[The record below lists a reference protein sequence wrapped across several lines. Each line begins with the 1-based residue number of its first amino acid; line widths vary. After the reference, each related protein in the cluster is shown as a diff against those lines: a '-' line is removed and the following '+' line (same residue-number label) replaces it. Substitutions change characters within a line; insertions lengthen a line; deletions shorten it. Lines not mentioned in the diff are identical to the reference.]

1 MTPCLQTR
9 IIWYDFQP
17 LFPKS
22 SLLCKFYSVKVLD
35 LSRFTRFLGG
45 KIWFERFAP
54 CKRFDILQLWELGC
68 VGWEK
73 VKNWVSKGCNWSS
86 HERPTIKGWTV
97 DQPEIETFCVRT
109 NDAVLRIPNLTTQ
122 PPCPAYPSPSPIHP
136 PPCMKCQ
143 KHPTQTPPTH
153 FHTLISFP
161 LSAQIRFHHTFIHTN
176 ITIRSQPE
184 NGPPFNS
191 FICAMLIENKLSLN
205 VSSGN

>member
-1 MTPCLQTR
+1 MLN
-9 IIWYDFQP
+9 
-17 LFPKS
+17 
-22 SLLCKFYSVKVLD
+22 
-35 LSRFTRFLGG
+35 LSWFTHVSWG
-45 KIWFERFAP
+45 KIWFGRFAP

-122 PPCPAYPSPSPIHP
+122 PPCPAYPSPSPLHP

-161 LSAQIRFHHTFIHTN
+161 LSAQIRFQHTTIHTN
-176 ITIRSQPE
+176 ITIRSPDTKRW
-184 NGPPFNS
+184 GS
-191 FICAMLIENKLSLN
+191 ST
-205 VSSGN
+205 VSSVQCWSKTSSV